1 MQKTF
6 LICERVNHFHS
17 VTLDEELDIEDIVS
31 KATDNVKLYDAGYEA
46 ISDILNKYK
55 EKYGFDYEVK
65 SNDCGTEV
73 LGMDVIEEM

>member
-31 KATDNVKLYDAGYEA
+31 KATDNVKLYDTGYEA
-46 ISDILNKYK
+46 MKCW
-55 EKYGFDYEVK
+55 VW
-65 SNDCGTEV
+65 
-73 LGMDVIEEM
+73 M